1 MYLLNPTYSLATVNV
16 KSQFTFHYVSIKSV
30 INFHVCRNFR
40 YLHSTM
46 YLLNLFVE
54 RIYSVYTQFTFH
66 YVSIKSHFTI
76 RTIFGSNLFTF
87 HYVSIKSYLTSL
99 LMLIINHLH
108 STMYLLN
115 HCLSC
120 LVCVSEC
127 RFTFHY
133 VSIKSVAGT
142 DHAAF
147 VELFTFHYVSI
158 KSIRHLSTCLNISL
172 FTFHYVSIKSPF
184 FLTYSS
190 HLL

>member
-1 MYLLNPTYSLATVNV
+1 MTVFTFHYVKSYLHSTMYLLNPTYSLATVNV

-115 HCLSC
+115 LSVIVYTS
-120 LVCVSEC
+120 LNII
-127 RFTFHY
+127 FTFHY
-133 VSIKSVAGT
+133 VSIKSQ
-142 DHAAF
+142 
-147 VELFTFHYVSI
+147 
-158 KSIRHLSTCLNISL
+158 C
-172 FTFHYVSIKSPF
+172 
-184 FLTYSS
+184 
-190 HLL
+190 